1 MSESQAPVKA
11 PSFTFGFI
19 KVVVSDLDKMQR
31 FYEKGLGLVVT
42 QTIES
47 DSMKELVMQKPNQQ
61 GGSSVIL
68 YWNKDGREVT
78 LGSPHGPMGFFVRD
92 TDAAFA
98 HAIANGAS
106 PFRQPW
112 DSGAQRVAFI
122 HDPEGY
128 EIELVSV
135 KR

>member
-1 MSESQAPVKA
+1 MSESQVAVKA

-19 KVVVSDLDKMQR
+19 KVIVRDLDAMRR

-42 QTIES
+42 QTIEN
-47 DSMKELVMQKPNQQ
+47 DTMIELVMQKPGQQ
-61 GGSSVIL
+61 GGASLIL
-68 YWNKDGREVT
+68 FLHKDGRDVT
-78 LGSPHGPMGFFVRD
+78 IGSPHGPMGFFVRD

-98 HAIANGAS
+98 HAIAHGAS
-106 PFRQPW
+106 PYRQPW
-112 DSGAQRVAFI
+112 DIGNQRVAFI

>member
-1 MSESQAPVKA
+1 MSDSQAAVKA
-11 PSFTFGFI
+11 PSFTFGFL
-19 KVVVSDLDKMQR
+19 KVVVRDLDLMLR

-42 QTIES
+42 QVIEN
-47 DSMKELVMQKPNQQ
+47 DTMIEKVLQKPGQQ
-61 GGSSVIL
+61 GGPSLLLFL
-68 YWNKDGREVT
+68 YKDGREVT
-78 LGSPHGPMGFFVRD
+78 IGSPHGPMGFFVRD

-106 PFRQPW
+106 PYRQPV
-112 DSGAQRVAFI
+112 DIGNQRVAFV

>member
-1 MSESQAPVKA
+1 VKA
-11 PSFTFGFI
+11 PSFTFGVI